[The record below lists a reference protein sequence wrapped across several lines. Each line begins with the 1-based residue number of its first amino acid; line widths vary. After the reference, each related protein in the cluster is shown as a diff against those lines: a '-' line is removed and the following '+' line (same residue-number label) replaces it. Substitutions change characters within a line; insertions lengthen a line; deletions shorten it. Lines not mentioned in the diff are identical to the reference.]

1 MSEFVVR
8 GHWSLLGMKPGKV
21 SLVMGACTSPSMVSS
36 EGPAEKGCRSDAWRC
51 PGLCLVFYPPVHV
64 KRKGLTTNVCVLVI
78 QLRLALSVPWTV
90 AHQTPW
96 SRGSSR
102 QEHWSGLLFSSP
114 GDLPNPGIERRSPA
128 LQVNSL
134 PCEPPGK
141 SDNYGVYL

>member
-1 MSEFVVR
+1 MPARRLPWLAVR
-8 GHWSLLGMKPGKV
+8 GLLKKAVVQM
-21 SLVMGACTSPSMVSS
+21 L
-36 EGPAEKGCRSDAWRC
+36 EGVQGSAWC
-51 PGLCLVFYPPVHV
+51 SIHLSVFIGR
-64 KRKGLTTNVCVLVI
+64 KRKGLTTKVCVLVI
-78 QLRLALSVPWTV
+78 QLCLALSVPWTV